1 MGLKYNKLSSQ
12 LFIFNILIIYFFTV
26 FRYGVGE
33 EYFQYE
39 ELFKQVL
46 PINKISISYFK
57 DNVHDIEYGYLFFE
71 SVIKYFTDE
80 HLVFLVFY
88 VFAMFLFLY
97 KAINNTGLYRNI
109 QLLIFYSFI
118 FLEYIFSVHRQ
129 GVAMCIIYYAIIL
142 MIHEDKLFRYTLLVI
157 LASLFHKIA
166 IILIPLHFFIRKEF
180 KVSVLFYMVVIALFI
195 SSFDLIGIVVKW
207 CNENF
212 SNVGVLANRVSGILL
227 VSYAIFFSVLICN
240 LKFKRNRL
248 LIILYMF
255 FLT

>member
-1 MGLKYNKLSSQ
+1 M
-12 LFIFNILIIYFFTV
+12 FFTV

-142 MIHEDKLFRYTLLVI
+142 MIHEDKLFILFLFYKRIPYTYSNLLLLYV
-157 LASLFHKIA
+157 SLF
-166 IILIPLHFFIRKEF
+166 FI
-180 KVSVLFYMVVIALFI
+180 
-195 SSFDLIGIVVKW
+195 
-207 CNENF
+207 F

-240 LKFKRNRL
+240 LKFKRDRL

>member
-1 MGLKYNKLSSQ
+1 
-12 LFIFNILIIYFFTV
+12 
-26 FRYGVGE
+26 
-33 EYFQYE
+33 
-39 ELFKQVL
+39 VL

-142 MIHEDKLFRYTLLVI
+142 MIHEDKLFILFLFYKRIPYTYSNLLLLYV
-157 LASLFHKIA
+157 SLF
-166 IILIPLHFFIRKEF
+166 FI
-180 KVSVLFYMVVIALFI
+180 
-195 SSFDLIGIVVKW
+195 
-207 CNENF
+207 F

-240 LKFKRNRL
+240 LKFKRDRL